1 MIKNLIVAAT
11 VAISSSLTAQTTQ
24 PETEKQLVKT
34 MTINKDEMKY
44 SLDKITRKN
53 TRELSETIKILNKE
67 QQDTINETLIPNDA
81 KIEVEKYETYTIITV
96 KWADKV
102 LNVMIEKNDTVTYS
116 VAFKDPWTWIWLTVW
131 DSEMPNDRQQK
142 FYNELNTLISKLRRK
157 VWG

>member
-1 MIKNLIVAAT
+1 MIKNKYINRVIFYFFVIMIKNLIVAAT

-96 KWADKV
+96 K
-102 LNVMIEKNDTVTYS
+102 
-116 VAFKDPWTWIWLTVW
+116 
-131 DSEMPNDRQQK
+131 
-142 FYNELNTLISKLRRK
+142 
-157 VWG
+157 